1 MSEETVVR
9 SHVVTI
15 HFDEY
20 KNGRIG
26 WRVDADEIIDRT
38 SALSLV
44 ELAECGAPLSVVGIR
59 ALMKVCIDG
68 AIYNALETA
77 SAIRLATARGCAANQ
92 AEPELIEAPE
102 DATIN

>member
-9 SHVVTI
+9 SHAVTI
-15 HFDEY
+15 RFDEHED
-20 KNGRIG
+20 GGIA

-38 SALSLV
+38 KSLSLV
-44 ELAECGAPLSVVGIR
+44 ELAECGAPLSVIGIR
-59 ALMKVCIDG
+59 ELMKVCMDG

-77 SAIRLATARGCAANQ
+77 SAIRLAAARGRAASQ
-92 AEPELIEAPE
+92 PEPELIEAPK